1 MECAKGLF
9 SGSDVVFMTV
19 LVRLT
24 LSFLAGGLIGL
35 EREHS
40 RQPAG
45 LRTHMLVCVGATL
58 IMLVS
63 EFGFTDILANG
74 HMSLDP
80 SRIAAQVVSG
90 IGFLGACAV
99 LKIGSSVKGLT
110 TAASIWVTSAVGL
123 AIGSGLLVPAAIT
136 IVFMLVAIILF
147 ERFERRFFP
156 SEQIKTISLCFGGAS
171 IDTQE
176 IRGIT
181 ERYGIRVRTINVIQE
196 IIKNRVQVDLL
207 VTFPSTIDI
216 PKFYEDLRLLPN
228 IYKIKMDEK
237 F

>member
-1 MECAKGLF
+1 MTFLRTLF
-9 SGSDVVFMTV
+9 SCGNIVFATA
-19 LVRLT
+19 LLRLS

-40 RQPAG
+40 HQPAG

-63 EFGFTDILANG
+63 EFGFTDILSKE
-74 HMSLDP
+74 HVSLDP

-110 TAASIWVTSAVGL
+110 TAASIWVTAAIGL
-123 AIGSGLLVPAAIT
+123 AIGAGLIAPAAVT
-136 IVFMLVAIILF
+136 IAFMLVALILF
-147 ERFERRFFP
+147 ERLERRFFP
-156 SEQIKTISLCFGGAS
+156 SQQIKTISLYFESSS
-171 IDTQE
+171 IDAQE
-176 IRGIT
+176 ILGVT
-181 ERYGIRVRTINVIQE
+181 KHFGIRVQTINVIQE
-196 IIKNRVQVDLL
+196 ILKNRVQVDLL
-207 VTFPSTIDI
+207 VTFPSSIDI
-216 PKFYEDLRLLPN
+216 SKFYEDLRLLSN
-228 IYKIKMDEK
+228 ICKIKMDEK

>member
-1 MECAKGLF
+1 MECAKGFF
-9 SGSDVVFMTV
+9 SGADVVFMTV

-136 IVFMLVAIILF
+136 IVFMLVALILF

-156 SEQIKTISLCFGGAS
+156 SEQIKTISLCFGGAA
-171 IDTQE
+171 IHTQE

-181 ERYGIRVRTINVIQE
+181 ERYGSRVQTINVIQE

>member
-1 MECAKGLF
+1 MFATAL
-9 SGSDVVFMTV
+9 
-19 LVRLT
+19 LRLS

-45 LRTHMLVCVGATL
+45 LRTHMLVCVGSTL
-58 IMLVS
+58 IILVS
-63 EFGFTDILANG
+63 EFGFADVLQG
-74 HMSLDP
+74 GKMSLDP

-99 LKIGSSVKGLT
+99 LKIGNSVKGLT
-110 TAASIWVTSAVGL
+110 TAASIWVTAAVGL
-123 AIGSGLLVPAAIT
+123 AIGAGLIAPAAVT
-136 IVFMLVAIILF
+136 IAFMLVALILF
-147 ERFERRFFP
+147 ERLERRFFP
-156 SEQIKTISLCFGGAS
+156 SQQIKTISLYFGSSS
-171 IDTQE
+171 IDAQE
-176 IRGIT
+176 ILGVTKRF
-181 ERYGIRVRTINVIQE
+181 GIRVQTINVIQE

-216 PKFYEDLRLLPN
+216 SKFYEDLRLLSN